1 MDLMRVQIKT
11 YPYRRG
17 WRALETVFIY
27 KGGGGGG
34 GKSVY
39 FKKKFAGKGVSTTN
53 RDILLVQVHEHKY
66 FSFYRKNG
74 FQAMDLKY

>member
-17 WRALETVFIY
+17 SRALETVFIY
-27 KGGGGGG
+27 RGGGNYVNC
-34 GKSVY
+34 KANL
-39 FKKKFAGKGVSTTN
+39 AGKGMSTTN

>member
-11 YPYRRG
+11 YIRINVTD
-17 WRALETVFIY
+17 ALLKLCSFT
-27 KGGGGGG
+27 GGGGNYVNC
-34 GKSVY
+34 KANL
-39 FKKKFAGKGVSTTN
+39 AGKGMSTTN